1 MYAKVEFFD
10 SRLLLINKGRRSD
23 EKLLSGL

>member
-1 MYAKVEFFD
+1 MYAKVVFFD

-23 EKLLSGL
+23 ETLVSGL

>member
-1 MYAKVEFFD
+1 MYAKVDFLD